1 MSEKPGSEPYSL
13 NKKPEPVL
21 LPIFY
26 ELNEVERTKRE
37 FKIVR
42 IASAFSSLVNPSLI
56 KLKIKGISHRLS
68 ELPWSNNCCVPS
80 ILPVLNGIIYYGY
93 AISL

>member
-13 NKKPEPVL
+13 NKKSEPVL
-21 LPIFY
+21 LPIFC

-56 KLKIKGISHRLS
+56 KLKNKKYISQAFRTAL
-68 ELPWSNNCCVPS
+68 EQ
-80 ILPVLNGIIYYGY
+80 
-93 AISL
+93 